1 MRADITCQ
9 QVSFTDD
16 PLIAE
21 KRDICNLLFIKNRA
35 NGRQFFSALSSNTVT
50 HYISIC
56 ALTISL
62 TLIINC

>member
-1 MRADITCQ
+1 MRADITRQ
-9 QVSFTDD
+9 RVSFTDD
-16 PLIAE
+16 PPIAE

-35 NGRQFFSALSSNTVT
+35 NGRLFFSALSSNTVT

-62 TLIINC
+62 TLIIIC